1 MPLGSWTGCSANGP
15 VQTSHCT
22 GLPAAV
28 DAKWWA
34 YPSGWKDTSKNG
46 TYDPARTLS
55 IANGQLNMHLS
66 RDSAGTWVAAPLPKL
81 PGAVGKDGGVQYGK
95 FEITWKATSA
105 AGFKTAFLL
114 WPDGDVWP
122 QNGEIDFPEGSLTGD
137 VSAYMH
143 RQGATSGSDQDAY
156 ETSVAEAGAWHV
168 STIDWEP
175 NSLTFSLDGK
185 VIGHSTSRIP
195 SGPMHWVLQ
204 AETATSGAGP
214 AVGSS
219 ADISIAAVKY
229 WKAG

>member
-1 MPLGSWTGCSANGP
+1 MNI
-15 VQTSHCT
+15 H
-22 GLPAAV
+22 
-28 DAKWWA
+28 
-34 YPSGWKDTSKNG
+34 
-46 TYDPARTLS
+46 
-55 IANGQLNMHLS
+55 LN

-122 QNGEIDFPEGSLTGD
+122 QNGEIDFPEGSLTGNIA
-137 VSAYMH
+137 AYMH

-156 ETSVAEAGAWHV
+156 ETSVAEAGAWHT

-175 NSLTFSLDGK
+175 NSLTFSLDGQ
-185 VIGHSTSRIP
+185 VIGHSTSAVP

-204 AETATSGAGP
+204 SETSTSGGLP
-214 AVGSS
+214 TVGSS
-219 ADISIAAVKY
+219 ADISISSVKY